1 MNFFEISGWL
11 GSMLFAISAIPQAI
25 HSFKTK
31 QSEGVTWGLLL
42 LWFFGEIFT
51 LIYVLPKDDVLPL
64 LMNYMLNIVFIS
76 VILYYKLWPSVK
88 SKNEET
94 ETNQQ
99 TTPNNVEYF

>member
-1 MNFFEISGWL
+1 MNFFYFFGWL

-51 LIYVLPKDDVLPL
+51 LIYVLPKNDVLPL

-76 VILYYKLWPSVK
+76 VILYYKLWPGVK

-99 TTPNNVEYF
+99 ATPNNIEYF